1 MPRFDRRTVFRIGGL
16 TTLIAVAAF
25 GLWSLTGDSGRSE
38 TGAQPERADST
49 DGDRLAATPALGAR
63 GASAEATGRGRGD
76 PHAAPMREPD
86 DAFMEDGGDASLFDE
101 EARPSR
107 AFMRHAFESAVAESF
122 PDRRLSSDEVER
134 VTDSLM
140 TLRDA
145 KQALRELPFDEEHA
159 EQRRLL
165 IERIGEASSV
175 FRDVMDISPS
185 EFTTGAGPGIDRH
198 DADEVIPEPE
208 FLDPDR

>member
-1 MPRFDRRTVFRIGGL
+1 MSGLDRRTALRLGGVAA
-16 TTLIAVAAF
+16 LIAAVAF
-25 GLWSLTGDSGRSE
+25 GVSILIGDS
-38 TGAQPERADST
+38 ERPNA
-49 DGDRLAATPALGAR
+49 GAR
-63 GASAEATGRGRGD
+63 PELSESTEGEGRAAALPLEAGGASAEASGPRRVD
-76 PHAAPMREPD
+76 PPAAPAPGL
-86 DAFMEDGGDASLFDE
+86 DAAAEEDGIGSDLFDE
-101 EARPSR
+101 GARPSR

-145 KQALRELPFDEEHA
+145 KQALRELPLDEEHA

-175 FRDVMDISPS
+175 FRDVMDITPS
-185 EFTTGAGPGIDRH
+185 EFTAGAAPGVDRH

-208 FLDPDR
+208 FLEPDR

>member
-1 MPRFDRRTVFRIGGL
+1 MAPLDRSKALWIAGL
-16 TTLIAVAAF
+16 VALVAAF
-25 GLWSLTGDSGRSE
+25 GLWSFSGDPGRSDAGARPE
-38 TGAQPERADST
+38 TSHST
-49 DGDRLAATPALGAR
+49 NGDRIAGTRALEAGR
-63 GASAEATGRGRGD
+63 ASAEATGEGQSD
-76 PHAAPMREPD
+76 PAASPGATLDEPS
-86 DAFMEDGGDASLFDE
+86 AADGIEASLFDE

-122 PDRRLSSDEVER
+122 SDRRLSSDEIER

-145 KQALRELPFDEEHA
+145 KQALRELPPDEEHA

-165 IERIGEASSV
+165 VERIGEASSV

-185 EFTTGAGPGIDRH
+185 EFTAGAEPGVDRH

>member
-1 MPRFDRRTVFRIGGL
+1 MAPQDRRKAFWIAGL
-16 TTLIAVAAF
+16 AALIAAF
-25 GLWSLTGDSGRSE
+25 GLWSLSGDPGRSGAGARPE
-38 TGAQPERADST
+38 TSEST
-49 DGDRLAATPALGAR
+49 DGDRVGDTPALESV
-63 GASAEATGRGRGD
+63 GASAEATGPRRVD
-76 PHAAPMREPD
+76 PSASPGSTLDEPSAA
-86 DAFMEDGGDASLFDE
+86 DGIEASLFDE
-101 EARPSR
+101 QARPSR

-145 KQALRELPFDEEHA
+145 KQALRDLPPDEEHA

-165 IERIGEASSV
+165 VERIGEASSV

-185 EFTTGAGPGIDRH
+185 EFTTGAEPGLDHH
-198 DADEVIPEPE
+198 DADEAVPEPE

>member
-1 MPRFDRRTVFRIGGL
+1 MARFDRRTVLRLGGL
-16 TTLIAVAAF
+16 AVPVAAVVF
-25 GLWSLTGDSGRSE
+25 GLWVLTGDSGRPRSDA
-38 TGAQPERADST
+38 GPRPEIADPT
-49 DGDRLAATPALGAR
+49 ADDRLATAPPLEAGR
-63 GASAEATGRGRGD
+63 ASAEAIGERRGD
-76 PHAAPMREPD
+76 PPAEPGLN
-86 DAFMEDGGDASLFDE
+86 DALTEDETDASLFDE

-107 AFMRHAFESAVAESF
+107 AFMRHAFVSAVAESF

-145 KQALRELPFDEEHA
+145 KQALRELPFDEDHA

-175 FRDVMDISPS
+175 FRDVMDIGPS
-185 EFTTGAGPGIDRH
+185 EFTAGAGPGVDRH

>member
-1 MPRFDRRTVFRIGGL
+1 MADLDRRTALRFGGVAAL
-16 TTLIAVAAF
+16 VAAAAF
-25 GLWSLTGDSGRSE
+25 GLWTLAEDSGRSDA
-38 TGAQPERADST
+38 GARPELAEST
-49 DGDRLAATPALGAR
+49 DGDRIATAAPLEAGD
-63 GASAEATGRGRGD
+63 ASTDASGERRGD
-76 PHAAPMREPD
+76 PPAAPGPALD
-86 DAFMEDGGDASLFDE
+86 DAFMEDGVETSLFDE

-145 KQALRELPFDEEHA
+145 KRALRELPPDEEHA

-165 IERIGEASSV
+165 IEQIGEASSV
-175 FRDVMDISPS
+175 FRDVMEISPS
-185 EFTTGAGPGIDRH
+185 EFTAGAEPGVDRH
-198 DADEVIPEPE
+198 DADEAIPEPE